1 MITVVIA
8 EDHELV
14 LGTIGSLLDLEDDMK
29 VVGQE
34 SSVEGVLTLV
44 KELRPDICLMDIDMF
59 ESGIVEEL
67 KPFNSKVMVLTTFAK
82 TGGFKQVIDHDVRG
96 YLLKDTPSD
105 ELTEAIRRIM
115 NEMRIYS
122 PNLVEETLHDIDSE
136 NVDPLM
142 SHQNSSDTS
151 KQHTKTLGTVRS
163 YLTTIKDKMKLPTG

>member
-44 KELRPDICLMDIDMF
+44 NELQPDICLMDLDMF
-59 ESGIVEEL
+59 ETGIVEKL
-67 KPFNSKVMVLTTFAK
+67 KPYNSKIMVLTTFAK
-82 TGGFKQVIDHDVRG
+82 TGSFQQIINHDVRG
-96 YLLKDTPSD
+96 YLLKDTPSE
-105 ELTEAIRRIM
+105 ELTEAIRSIM
-115 NEMRIYS
+115 NEIRIYS
-122 PNLVEETLHDIDSE
+122 PNLLEENQHDTNSE
-136 NVDPLM
+136 NVNSLI
-142 SHQNSSDTS
+142 SNQNSTDTS
-151 KQHTKTLGTVRS
+151 KPHNKTLGTVRS